1 MMSKK
6 KITETELI
14 FRKVKERERLEFY
27 QNAMESVNEY
37 ATESLG
43 FNWDSFKRLLKIN
56 LLTFGLLA
64 KIFMKNMVDYAV
76 VYQNKIIAGYT
87 IITEKEK
94 YELGNVFTIS
104 EYQGRGIASILL
116 NKVIAEYTDKP
127 IKLDVNVKNEVAIHI
142 YKKFGFVEVDRTKE
156 FIEKLPFPTK
166 PFANGFSAR
175 LLESDDIELLEEELN
190 EIPKIDLIVKAY
202 KKALKKKKKKKL
214 QIDNQ
219 LPCVLLNNEKIVG
232 IGRAMWSK
240 NIPNTASIH
249 ASAIL
254 LEAHEQYPTFLTF
267 ITNELISYD
276 IQKIIWNL
284 TERTKPFEKS
294 LVPFLSE
301 PARESLIMEK
311 KNE

>member
-64 KIFMKNMVDYAV
+64 KIFMKNMIDYV
-76 VYQNKIIAGYT
+76 IIYQDKMIAGYT

-156 FIEKLPFPTK
+156 FIEKLPFP
-166 PFANGFSAR
+166 
-175 LLESDDIELLEEELN
+175 DIELLEEELN